1 MKRHIVLL
9 AALCLYSSISLF
21 AQTVR
26 GTVLD
31 TQSEPVAYANIA
43 LYNATDSSL
52 VKVELSDD
60 DGKFKIDQ
68 LQQANYWLEVS
79 YVGMPSYTSEVFDLQ
94 EDYEMGALKL
104 EASNVELEE
113 VTVVAKRPLLEV
125 KPDKMV
131 FNVEGSINASG
142 NDALQ
147 LLRKAPGVIV
157 DNNDRITMLG
167 KSGVRIYIDG
177 KPSPLT
183 GEELASYLKTI
194 QASEID
200 NIEIITNPSA
210 KYDAEGSGGIINI
223 KMKKDKRH
231 GTNASVNMSYSQG
244 ERHRYNGGITSNYR
258 SKQFNLFGNYSYY
271 DGANTNFNKIYREQN
286 SLFFDQYSDS
296 EGGWS
301 GHNFKAGAD
310 YFINKKHTIG
320 VMVNGNVGVDDWA
333 NVSRTEIGMMEDNK
347 VDSLLIAENRSD
359 EESSNL
365 NLNLN
370 YQFDNG
376 KGSTVNID
384 FDHGR
389 FRNDAMAFQPNTYK
403 DASGLEVLSVR
414 NYRNNT
420 PTDIDIYT
428 AKVDVEQPFLEGKL
442 GYGAKVALV
451 ETNNTFDFYNAFS
464 TGDVLDINRS
474 NTFAYTEN
482 VNAAY
487 LNFNRQF
494 EKFGVQAGLRMEQT
508 NSEGNLT
515 SFVTSNDNNVKRN
528 YLDFFPSAGLTYQL
542 NAKNSFQLTYSRRIN
557 RPSYQ
562 DLNPFEDKL
571 DELTFERGNPFL
583 NPEYTQSFQ
592 LTHTFNYFLNTSI
605 SYSHTT
611 DLISR
616 ITDIADI
623 NATTITWLNLADQRS
638 YSINVSGSVPVT
650 KWWNSYTNITGYY
663 LDNRADFEDGKRID
677 ISQPSMNVYSQHT
690 FTLPWDLSFE
700 VSGWFNTASVWEG
713 NFRSRPQGSMDVG
726 LGKKILDGRGNLR
739 VAFSDVLNTNNWD
752 VRSTFGDLYIR
763 ASGGWDSQRVSIN
776 FSYSFGN
783 NQVKS
788 RRRSTGLEDEKKRIK
803 D

>member
-1 MKRHIVLL
+1 MKRPIVLL
-9 AALCLYSSISLF
+9 AVLCLYSSISLF
-21 AQTVR
+21 AQSIS

-31 TQSEPVAYANIA
+31 ANAEPVSFANIA
-43 LYNATDSSL
+43 LYSAADSSL

-60 DGKFKIDQ
+60 QGIFKINQ
-68 LQQANYWLEVS
+68 LQPAKYWVAIS
-79 YVGMPSYTSEVFDLQ
+79 YVGLPSYTSEVFDLQ
-94 EDYEMGALKL
+94 QDYDLGTLSL

-113 VTVVAKRPLLEV
+113 VTVVAQRPLLEV

-167 KSGVRIYIDG
+167 KSGVQIYIDG

-183 GEELASYLKTI
+183 GEELASYLKTL
-194 QASEID
+194 QASDID

-210 KYDAEGSGGIINI
+210 KYDAQGSGGIINI

-244 ERHRYNGGITSNYR
+244 EAHRYNGGITTNFR
-258 SKQFNLFGNYSYY
+258 SKKINLFGNYSYY
-271 DGANTNFNKIYREQN
+271 DGANINFNDIYREQN
-286 SLFFDQYSDS
+286 SLFFDQHTDS
-296 EGGWS
+296 GGGWN

-310 YFINKKHTIG
+310 YFIDKKHTIG
-320 VMVNGNVGVDDWA
+320 VMVNGNVGKDDWS
-333 NVSRTEIGMMEDNK
+333 NTTMTDIGMLVDNK
-347 VDSLLIAENRSD
+347 IDSILVAENHS
-359 EESSNL
+359 EGESSNL
-365 NLNLN
+365 NFNLN

-376 KGSTVNID
+376 EETTVNID
-384 FDHGR
+384 LDHGR
-389 FRNDAMAFQPNTYK
+389 YRNDAMAFQPNTYK
-403 DASGLEVLSVR
+403 DASGTEILSIR
-414 NYRNNT
+414 NFRNNT

-428 AKVDVEQPFLEGKL
+428 AKIDVEQPFLKGKL

-451 ETNNTFDFYNAFS
+451 ETDNTFDFFNALP

-474 NTFAYTEN
+474 NTFTYSEN

-494 EKFGVQAGLRMEQT
+494 EKIGIQAGVRAEQT
-508 NSEGNLT
+508 NSEGDLT
-515 SFVTSNDNNVKRN
+515 SFVSINDNNVKRN

-542 NAKNSFQLTYSRRIN
+542 NPKNSFQLTYSRRVN

-592 LTHTFNYFLNTSI
+592 LTHTYNYFLNTSI

-616 ITDIADI
+616 ITDIVGT
-623 NATTITWLNLADQRS
+623 NATTITWLNLADQRN
-638 YSINVSGSVPVT
+638 YSINVSGSIPVT

-663 LDNRADFEDGKRID
+663 IDNRADFADGKTIN
-677 ISQPSMNVYSQHT
+677 ISQPAMNIYSQHT
-690 FTLPWDLSFE
+690 FNLPWDLSFE
-700 VSGWFNTASVWEG
+700 LSGWFNTASIWEG
-713 NFRSRPQGSMDVG
+713 NFEARPQGSMDVG
-726 LGKKILDGRGNLR
+726 LGKKILDGKGNLR
-739 VAFSDVLNTNNWD
+739 ISFSDVLNTNNWD
-752 VRSTFGDLYIR
+752 VRSTFGGLFIR
-763 ASGGWDSQRVSIN
+763 AAGGWDSQRVSVN

-788 RRRSTGLEDEKKRIK
+788 RRRNTGLEDEKNRIK